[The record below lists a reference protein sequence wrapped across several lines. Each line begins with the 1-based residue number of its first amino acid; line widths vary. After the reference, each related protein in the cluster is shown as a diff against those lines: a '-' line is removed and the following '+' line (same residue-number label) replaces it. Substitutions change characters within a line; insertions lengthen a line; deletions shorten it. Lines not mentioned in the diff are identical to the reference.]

1 MSDSWGGQ
9 DQPPADRPFDAPPP
23 GYGAPQYGQPPPG
36 QPPYGQAP
44 PGQPPYGQV
53 PPGQPSYGQAPAFGV
68 GGYGPPMAPVG
79 GWAQPA
85 SMPGGVPLRPL
96 AVGDILS
103 GAFTLIRRN
112 PLATLGIAAIVE
124 TVAGVASTFF
134 SWSEQKL
141 FHNLGATLN
150 PQGGTATSAQ
160 VGHAFEHFVTGLLP
174 FALLTI
180 VLTVIAQGV
189 LTGALTGALGRGL
202 IGDKITIGQAL
213 RMARVPTVIGVSFL
227 IPLILIVPWLVL
239 VLIVVGLAAAKVAGL
254 AIFVGVVGGIALFLL
269 TIWAGVRLVLCQPI
283 VVLEVAGPIAA
294 MRRSWQLVKGHWWR
308 TFGIFLLATIVVTV
322 IAGIIEVPFSF
333 VGVFAGGRSLFPTTP
348 NAAIAGPSLVAIV
361 ISGIGGVI
369 ATTCT
374 RPISAGVL
382 VLQYADLRMR
392 KEGFDLVLQQ
402 AGQDSGMSGS
412 AFTNVWAPGQQGA
425 PGAATGTFGTGAPT
439 APGW

>member
-9 DQPPADRPFDAPPP
+9 DQPPADRPFDAPP

-36 QPPYGQAP
+36 QPQYGQPPGQPAYGQAP
-44 PGQPPYGQV
+44 PGQPPYGQ
-53 PPGQPSYGQAPAFGV
+53 PPAFGTS
-68 GGYGPPMAPVG
+68 GYGPPMAPVG

-85 SMPGGVPLRPL
+85 PMPGGVPLRPL

-124 TVAGVASTFF
+124 IVAGVASTFF

-141 FHNLGATLN
+141 FHNLDTTLN
-150 PQGGTATSAQ
+150 PQGGSVTGAQ
-160 VGHAFEHFVTGLLP
+160 LGHAFGHFLTGLLP
-174 FALLTI
+174 FAVLTI

-239 VLIVVGLAAAKVAGL
+239 VLIVAGLAAAKVAGL
-254 AIFVGVVGGIALFLL
+254 AIFVGVVGGIALLIL

-283 VVLEVAGPIAA
+283 VVLEVAGPMTA
-294 MRRSWQLVKGHWWR
+294 MRRSWQLVKGRWWR
-308 TFGIFLLATIVVTV
+308 TFGIFLLAAIVVTV
-322 IAGIIEVPFSF
+322 IAGIIELPFTF
-333 VGVFAGGRSLFPTTP
+333 LGIFAGGRSPFLTTP
-348 NAAIAGPSLVAIV
+348 NAAVAGPSIVAII

-412 AFTNVWAPGQQGA
+412 AFANVWAPGQQSA
-425 PGAATGTFGTGAPT
+425 SGAATGTFGTGAPN